1 MNKYYHQ
8 DIYKVEANARFE
20 ADKFFEDHETM
31 IEFLRDNWE
40 EYCNPIADEWK
51 LLYIQDDG
59 SKVTF
64 TYEETQFEDDGVTI
78 YEQKERQDWAYY
90 ETVSMTWLISKLER
104 MTTNV

>member
-8 DIYKVEANARFE
+8 DIYKVEASARFE
-20 ADKFFEDHETM
+20 EDKFFEDHETM

-64 TYEETQFEDDGVTI
+64 TYEEVEFEDDGVTV
-78 YEQKERQDWAYY
+78 YEKKERQDWAYY